1 MEAVELI
8 GQPVSKGPI
17 LIHEHASSFIF
28 LGWLKEKQ
36 EIVLRLYLDQLLQQ
50 AQG

>member
-8 GQPVSKGPI
+8 RQPVSKGPV
-17 LIHEHASSFIF
+17 LIHEHASGFIF

-36 EIVLRLYLDQLLQQ
+36 EIVLRLYFDQLLQQ

>member
-8 GQPVSKGPI
+8 RQPVFKGPI
-17 LIHEHASSFIF
+17 LIHEHASSLIF
-28 LGWLKEKQ
+28 LGWLKEEQ
-36 EIVLRLYLDQLLQQ
+36 EIVLRLFLNQLFQQ